1 MRTAL
6 SLTAAAALAWLVR
19 YLIAEYGAF
28 AELPL
33 VRDAVEMAA
42 LGLTGVLA
50 VQVAGWLLAEL
61 VLRDLLHLA
70 PTGLSRVLIYVGL
83 SLAVGIPILAYF
95 GVNLAAL
102 LTTSAIIGAVMGL
115 ALQQPLNNL
124 ISGLSLS
131 SDGLLQSGATLWY
144 QGMPMEVVALNW
156 RHVVA
161 RRPDNVLVAMP
172 NTMLASE
179 TLTVLPEDRPTRCEI
194 TFDLPSNVPPDCVS
208 SALDDSFTD
217 MPDLDTSQPVT
228 VQPAATHIE
237 FSAITYRVRAW
248 VRRYSD
254 RERIEG
260 ELLRRAWY
268 VLERAG
274 IPFPRSE
281 LFQLPELSDGD
292 LHALLAAAFPSVSHE
307 ALEHV
312 AEQSTCYRFA
322 TDERVVFPPDCA
334 GRAVAIVRGTACAHG
349 TRYLDPLEHGRAA
362 ATHLPAHPPETLS
375 VNAQLRTVAARLA
388 EEIGPVAERVV
399 QDAVAQS
406 HDRDDLIAR
415 VSAYLSEPRAQEQM
429 QALVTRIREGNVG
442 PGHLD
447 WLRVD
452 VAGRAVTKSPIK
464 AMTELT
470 VAVIDEDAER
480 ALMSNAP

>member
-6 SLTAAAALAWLVR
+6 SLAGAAVLVWLVR
-19 YLIAEYGAF
+19 YLIAEHGAF
-28 AELPL
+28 ADVPH
-33 VRDAVEMAA
+33 VREAVDMAA

-61 VLRDLLHLA
+61 VLRDLLDLA
-70 PTGLSRVLIYVGL
+70 PTGLSRVLIYLGL

-102 LTTSAIIGAVMGL
+102 LTTSAIIGAVVGL

-131 SDGLLQSGATLWY
+131 SEGLLQSGSTLWY
-144 QGMPMEVVALNW
+144 QGMPMEVVAFNW

-172 NTMLASE
+172 NTMLAAE
-179 TLTVLPEDRPTRCEI
+179 TLTVLPEDRPTRSEV

-208 SALDDSFTD
+208 AALAGSFTD

-228 VQPAATHIE
+228 VLPVATHIE
-237 FSAITYRVRAW
+237 FSAVTYRVRVW

-254 RERIEG
+254 CDRIEG

-281 LFQLPELSDGD
+281 LFRLPELAGGD
-292 LHALLAAAFPSVSHE
+292 LHALLAATFPSVSQD
-307 ALEHV
+307 AVKRV
-312 AEQSTCYRFA
+312 ADGSLCYRFA
-322 TDERVVFPPDCA
+322 ADELVVFPPGCT
-334 GRAVAIVRGTACAHG
+334 GRAAAILRGTARAHR

-362 ATHLPAHPPETLS
+362 AGYQAVYPTETLS
-375 VNAQLRTVAARLA
+375 DDARLRAVAARLA

-399 QDAVAQS
+399 QDAVAQA
-406 HDRDDLIAR
+406 DDWEDLIAR
-415 VSAYLSEPRAQEQM
+415 VSAHLSDPMARQKVRT
-429 QALVTRIREGNVG
+429 LVTRIREGDVG
-442 PGHLD
+442 PGHID
-447 WLRVD
+447 WLHAD
-452 VAGRAVTKSPIK
+452 VAGRAVPASPME
-464 AMTELT
+464 AVTELT
-470 VAVIDEDAER
+470 VAVIDAEAER
-480 ALMSNAP
+480 TLADKTL